1 LFDKIRATRAW
12 KELDKNAEKQKQE
25 EKERVTDQ
33 LKAIDSVEKS
43 T

>member
-1 LFDKIRATRAW
+1 
-12 KELDKNAEKQKQE
+12 LDKNAEKQKQE